1 MITSLSVLSR
11 AVVGGSGPHDP
22 GCRRGPWGL
31 GVWSR
36 CCHRAGV
43 PAPASAFDAGA
54 ARCTALARASTL
66 AAMEQRAQWLA
77 RAWLPYFL
85 AGVVWVTVGALVLGD
100 PNGLGLI
107 FIGMACLALGVCGA
121 GWRLRHGYG
130 LVRSQR

>member
-1 MITSLSVLSR
+1 MVQGLTILGVG
-11 AVVGGSGPHDP
+11 VGPGGSVCGRAAVTVRVSLL
-22 GCRRGPWGL
+22 RRP
-31 GVWSR
+31 
-36 CCHRAGV
+36 
-43 PAPASAFDAGA
+43 PPTPGA

-66 AAMEQRAQWLA
+66 AAMEQRAQWVA